1 MFKIIVLVSGNG
13 SNLQAIIDSIN
24 NQYLK
29 DTQISYVISNVA
41 DAYALTRAKLANI
54 PTVICRKQPDVS
66 SSQKIL
72 DFLSDKTFDLIV
84 CAGFLDI
91 LSLELVNTYKQKII
105 NIHPSLLPKYGGK
118 GMYGI
123 KVHEAVIKNKER
135 QSGCTV
141 HYVDDGIDTG
151 KIIVQ
156 QTINIKITDTPSS
169 LQARVLQQEHLLLPR
184 AIKIIKDQKI
194 N

>member
-66 SSQKIL
+66 TSQKIL